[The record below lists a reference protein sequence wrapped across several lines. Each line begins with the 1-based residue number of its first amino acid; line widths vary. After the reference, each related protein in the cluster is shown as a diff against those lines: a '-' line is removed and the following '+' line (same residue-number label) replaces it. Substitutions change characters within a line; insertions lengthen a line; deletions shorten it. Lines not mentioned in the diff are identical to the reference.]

1 MKLAQDQIRRLHV
14 LRDPPAYV
22 PALVEANRQAVVLR
36 DKEVTMKIRLR
47 RLLPG
52 ERLHSGDLRLAPAT
66 HTLEPL
72 RQTLWSRLK
81 HPCLTFA
88 DQPTFRIEV

>member
-22 PALVEANRQAVVLR
+22 PAIVEANRQVVLLR
-36 DKEVTMKIRLR
+36 DKEVTMKLRLR

-52 ERLHSGDLRLAPAT
+52 ERLHSGDLRLSAAT

-72 RQTLWSRLK
+72 RLTLWDKVK
-81 HPCLTFA
+81 HPHALVT
-88 DQPTFRIEV
+88 DQPTYRIDA

>member
-22 PALVEANRQAVVLR
+22 PALVEANRQHVVLR
-36 DKEVTMKIRLR
+36 DKEITMKLRLR

-52 ERLHSGDLRLAPAT
+52 ERRKPGDLWLSPAS
-66 HTLEPL
+66 HSLQPIQRPL
-72 RQTLWSRLK
+72 LWWLW
-81 HPCLTFA
+81 
-88 DQPTFRIEV
+88 PTYVREDIPHFRIET